1 MPTPSTF
8 WSHLTSHTPTA
19 QLRTYQNAR
28 RAVRLRE
35 EKGIQTGKS
44 KNKPASGRGEQ
55 PRR

>member
-28 RAVRLRE
+28 RAVRLERKKKKWAGNE
-35 EKGIQTGKS
+35 QEKG
-44 KNKPASGRGEQ
+44 
-55 PRR
+55 